1 MVSATMDVTIISPLT
16 LPKGRS
22 QVGAILKLLAM
33 AEGCFLVSA
42 RTANLVDPGFVRIVI
57 IITLMFMEYLACMYP
72 AVRFVAVGQ
81 PLSQSDSSVTP
92 CPCAVALQALPS
104 MGLSRQGYWSGL
116 PCPPPGD
123 LPDPEMEG
131 RCVSCIGRWIL
142 YRLSHLGKP
151 PSTPTKTFEGT
162 V

>member
-42 RTANLVDPGFVRIVI
+42 RTANLVDPDFVRIVI
-57 IITLMFMEYLACMYP
+57 KITLMFMEYLACMYT

-81 PLSQSDSSVTP
+81 PLSRV
-92 CPCAVALQALPS
+92 
-104 MGLSRQGYWSGL
+104 
-116 PCPPPGD
+116 
-123 LPDPEMEG
+123 
-131 RCVSCIGRWIL
+131 
-142 YRLSHLGKP
+142 
-151 PSTPTKTFEGT
+151 
-162 V
+162 